1 MYQAI
6 GKRNISQVCKERNIQ
21 MLIRLIMIGR
31 GLKKFL
37 PSLAGVVK
45 DARILAGW

>member
-1 MYQAI
+1 LYQAI
-6 GKRNISQVCKERNIQ
+6 EKRSISLVCKERNIQ

-37 PSLAGVVK
+37 LSLAGPVK
-45 DARILAGW
+45 DVRILAGW